1 MHCKDYIILNLRLQ
15 QLVSDSLFT
24 WKPYILQQG
33 FKVSGIC
40 DTSLQSNKRGKNH
53 DFFINFFGVKKINE
67 LVVTGEKLTNNIPRA
82 CLQVVSGR
90 MWLAGRQL
98 YALRYGW

>member
-1 MHCKDYIILNLRLQ
+1 MHSTVYIILNLRLQ

-53 DFFINFFGVKKINE
+53 DFFIKFFGVKKINE
-67 LVVTGEKLTNNIPRA
+67 LVVTGEKLTNNTAGMVTSVIGPDVACGPPVVRA
-82 CLQVVSGR
+82 
-90 MWLAGRQL
+90 
-98 YALRYGW
+98 